1 MSAPTTPNANASV
14 PEPQGGSTAA
24 FQQLQSK
31 CEQLERTCQEF
42 REKVA
47 ALEAEAQAL
56 RAERDELLRESD
68 SYRLALQ
75 DVLRRYEPAYFPDG
89 TVLTREEI
97 KELRESKLTLD
108 DVLRE
113 IEADLGHRQ

>member
-1 MSAPTTPNANASV
+1 MSTPHSPNPQAAA
-14 PEPQGGSTAA
+14 PEPNGVPVAA
-24 FQQLQSK
+24 FQQLQAK

-47 ALEAEAQAL
+47 ALEAETQAL
-56 RAERDELLRESD
+56 RAERDELMRESD

-97 KELRESKLTLD
+97 KELREAKLTFD
-108 DVLRE
+108 DMMRE
-113 IEADLGHRQ
+113 SVYR